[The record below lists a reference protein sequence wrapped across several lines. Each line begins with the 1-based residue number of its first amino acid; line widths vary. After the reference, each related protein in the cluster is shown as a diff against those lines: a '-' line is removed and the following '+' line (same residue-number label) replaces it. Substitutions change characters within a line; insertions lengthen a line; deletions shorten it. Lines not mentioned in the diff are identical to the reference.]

1 MVIVKD
7 QKRIVEDVHILLLS
21 NPWISMRALGEHIGM
36 APRAIEDAVRSEVRI
51 SLAEYQKRHIMK
63 FQGGQHACVVGEKS
77 IPIINPTE
85 YYPQLKRFREYVNLH
100 YSEAISL
107 KVGARCACMAP
118 KYFSHYFRKV
128 MGFTISAWLRCFRVE
143 KAMCL
148 LEGHC
153 DSIVQVAFSVGFKDV
168 GTFQRAFKLF
178 TGMTACHYRT
188 LVRPE
193 ALCRWAYGDGLEML
207 T

>member
-1 MVIVKD
+1 VPTLPSTKLPGLI
-7 QKRIVEDVHILLLS
+7 
-21 NPWISMRALGEHIGM
+21 
-36 APRAIEDAVRSEVRI
+36 
-51 SLAEYQKRHIMK
+51 
-63 FQGGQHACVVGEKS
+63 VGEKS
-77 IPIINPTE
+77 IPIINPTEYKDNPIHSYVRNVLNASESCFE